1 MEKERNKIMRIIQK
15 NNSKPRKEKV
25 YESVSFK
32 NGKFTED
39 ELKQYGLSDDEIATI
54 LEYQALLPILQ
65 EENENW
71 ISAKLLYNQLKVSR
85 DFTTWIKKQIEE
97 MELLESV
104 DYKLET
110 LSKGNQTHKGGD
122 RRSVDYLIQ
131 VSTAKEIAMV
141 AGSKGG
147 NTSKELKEMSKLVRK
162 YFIIIEKAFK
172 NRTNWNQNRK
182 STLINCKELRGAL
195 ITKREELLNG
205 VPEWI
210 TNGNLYSIE
219 FSLLN
224 TVILGMSSTQYRKEH
239 YISSNEQIRNYF
251 SEDQLDDVERLE
263 RYDAQLIISQEIY
276 SYEERKQIL
285 QTEYDRVKNK
295 MGIRKEMILHRK

>member
-1 MEKERNKIMRIIQK
+1 MRIINK
-15 NNSKPRKEKV
+15 NTTKLRKEKV
-25 YESVSFK
+25 YESESFK
-32 NGKFTED
+32 DGKFTEE
-39 ELKQYGLSDDEIATI
+39 ELKQYGLSDDEISTI

-65 EENENW
+65 SDRNDSKVNARDLHKQLNNGWKFTDWIENRIN
-71 ISAKLLYNQLKVSR
+71 SYQLIKEIDYFTVSR
-85 DFTTWIKKQIEE
+85 KYETVKNSSLQPKKT
-97 MELLESV
+97 L
-104 DYKLET
+104 DYNLT
-110 LSKGNQTHKGGD
+110 LD
-122 RRSVDYLIQ
+122 C
-131 VSTAKEIAMV
+131 AKQLAMV
-141 AGSKGG
+141 ERTNIGA
-147 NTSKELKEMSKLVRK
+147 LVRR

-182 STLINCKELRGAL
+182 NTLINCKELRGAL

-224 TVILGMSSTQYRKEH
+224 TVILGMSATQYRKEH
-239 YISSNEQIRNYF
+239 NISSNEQIRNYF

-285 QTEYDRVKNK
+285 QTEYDRVKN
-295 MGIRKEMILHRK
+295 RKTKWV

>member
-1 MEKERNKIMRIIQK
+1 MRITNK
-15 NNSKPRKEKV
+15 NTKKLRKEKV
-25 YESVSFK
+25 YESESFK
-32 NGKFTED
+32 DGKFTKE
-39 ELKQYGLSDDEIATI
+39 ELKQYGLPDDEISTI

-65 EENENW
+65 SDRNDSKVNARDLHKQLNNGWKFTDWIENRIN
-71 ISAKLLYNQLKVSR
+71 SYQLIKEIDYFTVSR
-85 DFTTWIKKQIEE
+85 KYETVKNSSLQPKKT
-97 MELLESV
+97 L
-104 DYKLET
+104 DYNLT
-110 LSKGNQTHKGGD
+110 LD
-122 RRSVDYLIQ
+122 C
-131 VSTAKEIAMV
+131 AKQLAMV
-141 AGSKGG
+141 ER
-147 NTSKELKEMSKLVRK
+147 TSIGALVRR

-182 STLINCKELRGAL
+182 NTLINCKELRGAL

-224 TVILGMSSTQYRKEH
+224 TVILGMSATQYRKEH
-239 YISSNEQIRNYF
+239 NISSNEQIRNYF

-285 QTEYDRVKNK
+285 QTEYDRVKN
-295 MGIRKEMILHRK
+295 RKTKWV

>member
-1 MEKERNKIMRIIQK
+1 MRITNK
-15 NNSKPRKEKV
+15 NNTKPRKEKV
-25 YESVSFK
+25 YESESFK
-32 NGKFTED
+32 DDKFTEK
-39 ELKQYGLSDDEIATI
+39 ELKQYGLSDDEISTI

-71 ISAKLLYNQLKVSR
+71 ISARLLHDQLKVSR
-85 DFTTWIKKQIEE
+85 DFTNWIKKQIDD
-97 MELLESV
+97 MELLENI

-110 LSKGNQTHKGGD
+110 LSKAKQNNHGGD
-122 RRSVDYLIQ
+122 RHSLDYLIQ
-131 VSTAKEIAMV
+131 VSTVKEIAMV

-147 NTSKELKEMSKLVRK
+147 NTSKELKEISKLVRK
-162 YFIIIEKAFK
+162 YFIIIENAFK

-182 STLINCKELRGAL
+182 NTLINCKELRGAL

-219 FSLLN
+219 FLLLN
-224 TVILGMSSTQYRKEH
+224 TVILGMSTTQYRKEH
-239 YISSNEQIRNYF
+239 NISSTEQIRNYF

-263 RYDAQLIISQEIY
+263 RYDAQLIISQGIY

-285 QTEYDRVKNK
+285 QTEYNHVKN
-295 MGIRKEMILHRK
+295 RKTKWV

>member
-1 MEKERNKIMRIIQK
+1 MRITKK
-15 NNSKPRKEKV
+15 NNTKPRKEKV
-25 YESVSFK
+25 YESESFK
-32 NGKFTED
+32 DGKFTEE
-39 ELKQYGLSDDEIATI
+39 ELKQYGLSDGEISTV

-65 EENENW
+65 SEENDSKVNARDLHKQLNSGRQFTDWVEN
-71 ISAKLLYNQLKVSR
+71 R
-85 DFTTWIKKQIEE
+85 IESYR
-97 MELLESV
+97 LINDV
-104 DYKLET
+104 DYFTISRKYET
-110 LSKGNQTHKGGD
+110 VKNSGLQPKVTM
-122 RRSVDYLIQ
+122 DYIL
-131 VSTAKEIAMV
+131 TLDCAKQLAMV
-141 AGSKGG
+141 ERTDIGA
-147 NTSKELKEMSKLVRK
+147 LVRR

-172 NRTNWNQNRK
+172 NRTSWNKNRK
-182 STLINCKELRGAL
+182 NTLINCKELRGAL

-224 TVILGMSSTQYRKEH
+224 TVILGMSATQYRKKH
-239 YISSNEQIRNYF
+239 NISSNEQIRNYF

-285 QTEYDRVKNK
+285 QTEYDRVKN
-295 MGIRKEMILHRK
+295 RKTKWV

>member
-1 MEKERNKIMRIIQK
+1 MRITNK
-15 NNSKPRKEKV
+15 NNVKPRKEKV
-25 YESVSFK
+25 YESESFK
-32 NGKFTED
+32 DGQFTEE
-39 ELKQYGLSDDEIATI
+39 ELKQYGLSDNEIATI
-54 LEYQALLPILQ
+54 LEYQSLLPILQ
-65 EENENW
+65 ENENNT
-71 ISAKLLYNQLKVSR
+71 ISAKELHNQLKVSR
-85 DFTTWIKKQIEE
+85 DFSTWIKQQIEDL
-97 MELLESV
+97 ELVENINYFIDSPLKGSGLV
-104 DYKLET
+104 DYQLKL
-110 LSKGNQTHKGGD
+110 SD
-122 RRSVDYLIQ
+122 
-131 VSTAKEIAMV
+131 AKEIAML

-147 NTSKELKEMSKLVRK
+147 RTSEELKKMSKLVRK
-162 YFIIIEKAFK
+162 YFIAIEKAFK
-172 NRTNWNQNRK
+172 NRTNWNTNRK
-182 STLINCKELRGAL
+182 NTLINCRELRGAL

-224 TVILGMSSTQYRKEH
+224 TVILGMSANQYRKEH
-239 YISSNEQIRNYF
+239 NISSNEQIRNYF

-295 MGIRKEMILHRK
+295 KTKWV

>member
-1 MEKERNKIMRIIQK
+1 MRIINK
-15 NNSKPRKEKV
+15 NTTKLRKEKV
-25 YESVSFK
+25 YESESFK
-32 NGKFTED
+32 DGQFTEE

-54 LEYQALLPILQ
+54 LEYQSLLPILQ
-65 EENENW
+65 ENKNNT
-71 ISAKLLYNQLKVSR
+71 ISAKELHNQLKVSR
-85 DFTTWIKKQIEE
+85 DFSTWIKQQIEDL
-97 MELLESV
+97 ELVENIDYFIDSPLKGSGLV
-104 DYKLET
+104 DYQLKL
-110 LSKGNQTHKGGD
+110 SD
-122 RRSVDYLIQ
+122 
-131 VSTAKEIAMV
+131 AKEIAML

-147 NTSKELKEMSKLVRK
+147 RTSEELKKMSKLVRK
-162 YFIIIEKAFK
+162 YFIAIEKAFK
-172 NRTNWNQNRK
+172 NRTNWNTNRK
-182 STLINCKELRGAL
+182 NTLINCKELRGAL

-224 TVILGMSSTQYRKEH
+224 TVILGMSATQYRKEH

-285 QTEYDRVKNK
+285 QTEYDRVKN
-295 MGIRKEMILHRK
+295 RKTKWV

>member
-1 MEKERNKIMRIIQK
+1 MRITNK
-15 NNSKPRKEKV
+15 NNVKSRKEKV
-25 YESVSFK
+25 YESESFK
-32 NGKFTED
+32 DGQFTEE

-54 LEYQALLPILQ
+54 LEYQSLLPILQ
-65 EENENW
+65 ENKNNT
-71 ISAKLLYNQLKVSR
+71 ISAKELHNQLKVSR
-85 DFTTWIKKQIEE
+85 DFSTWIKQQIEDL
-97 MELLESV
+97 ELVENIDYFIDSPLKGSGLV
-104 DYKLET
+104 DYQLKL
-110 LSKGNQTHKGGD
+110 SD
-122 RRSVDYLIQ
+122 
-131 VSTAKEIAMV
+131 AKEIAML

-147 NTSKELKEMSKLVRK
+147 RTSEELKKMSKLVRK
-162 YFIIIEKAFK
+162 YFIAIEKAFK
-172 NRTNWNQNRK
+172 NRTNWNTNRK
-182 STLINCKELRGAL
+182 NTLINCKELRGAL

-224 TVILGMSSTQYRKEH
+224 TVILGMSATQYRKEH

-285 QTEYDRVKNK
+285 QTEYDRVKN
-295 MGIRKEMILHRK
+295 RKTKWV

>member
-1 MEKERNKIMRIIQK
+1 MRITNK
-15 NNSKPRKEKV
+15 NTTKPRKEKV
-25 YESVSFK
+25 YESESFK
-32 NGKFTED
+32 DGQFTEE

-54 LEYQALLPILQ
+54 LEYQSLLPILQ
-65 EENENW
+65 ENENNT
-71 ISAKLLYNQLKVSR
+71 ISAKELHNQLKVSR
-85 DFTTWIKKQIEE
+85 DFSTWIKQQIEDL
-97 MELLESV
+97 ELVENIDYFIDSPLKGSGLV
-104 DYKLET
+104 DYQLKL
-110 LSKGNQTHKGGD
+110 SD
-122 RRSVDYLIQ
+122 
-131 VSTAKEIAMV
+131 AKEIAML

-147 NTSKELKEMSKLVRK
+147 RTSEELKKMSKLVRK
-162 YFIIIEKAFK
+162 YFIAIEKAFK
-172 NRTNWNQNRK
+172 NRTNWNTNRK
-182 STLINCKELRGAL
+182 NTLINCKELRGAL

-224 TVILGMSSTQYRKEH
+224 TVILGMSATQYRKEH
-239 YISSNEQIRNYF
+239 NISSNEQIRNYF

-285 QTEYDRVKNK
+285 QTEYDRVKNIK
-295 MGIRKEMILHRK
+295 TKWV

>member
-1 MEKERNKIMRIIQK
+1 M
-15 NNSKPRKEKV
+15 S
-25 YESVSFK
+25 
-32 NGKFTED
+32 D
-39 ELKQYGLSDDEIATI
+39 EEISTT

-65 EENENW
+65 SNEND
-71 ISAKLLYNQLKVSR
+71 SKVNARDLHKQLKSGR
-85 DFTTWIKKQIEE
+85 QFTDWIENRIKSYQLIKD
-97 MELLESV
+97 V
-104 DYKLET
+104 DYFTISRKYEIDGFTESKDILEYILT
-110 LSKGNQTHKGGD
+110 LD
-122 RRSVDYLIQ
+122 C
-131 VSTAKEIAMV
+131 AKQLAMV
-141 AGSKGG
+141 ERTDIGA
-147 NTSKELKEMSKLVRK
+147 LVRR

-182 STLINCKELRGAL
+182 NTLINCKELHGAL

-224 TVILGMSSTQYRKEH
+224 TVILGMSATQYRKEH
-239 YISSNEQIRNYF
+239 NISSNEQIRNYF
-251 SEDQLDDVERLE
+251 SEDQLDDAERLE

-285 QTEYDRVKNK
+285 QTEYNRVKN
-295 MGIRKEMILHRK
+295 RKTKRI

>member
-1 MEKERNKIMRIIQK
+1 MRTTKK
-15 NNSKPRKEKV
+15 NTTKPRKEKV
-25 YESVSFK
+25 YESDSFK
-32 NGKFTED
+32 DGKFTKE
-39 ELKQYGLSDDEIATI
+39 ELKQYGLPDDEISTI

-65 EENENW
+65 SDRNDSKVNARDLHKQLNNGWKFTDWIENRIN
-71 ISAKLLYNQLKVSR
+71 SYQLIKEIDYFTVSR
-85 DFTTWIKKQIEE
+85 KYETVKNSSLQPK
-97 MELLESV
+97 
-104 DYKLET
+104 ET
-110 LSKGNQTHKGGD
+110 L
-122 RRSVDYLIQ
+122 DYNL
-131 VSTAKEIAMV
+131 TLDCAKQLAMV
-141 AGSKGG
+141 ERTDIGA
-147 NTSKELKEMSKLVRK
+147 LVRR

-182 STLINCKELRGAL
+182 NTLINCKELRGAL

-224 TVILGMSSTQYRKEH
+224 TVILGMSATQYRKEH
-239 YISSNEQIRNYF
+239 NISSNEQIRNYF
-251 SEDQLDDVERLE
+251 SEDQLDDIERLE

-285 QTEYDRVKNK
+285 QTEYDRVKN
-295 MGIRKEMILHRK
+295 RKTKWV